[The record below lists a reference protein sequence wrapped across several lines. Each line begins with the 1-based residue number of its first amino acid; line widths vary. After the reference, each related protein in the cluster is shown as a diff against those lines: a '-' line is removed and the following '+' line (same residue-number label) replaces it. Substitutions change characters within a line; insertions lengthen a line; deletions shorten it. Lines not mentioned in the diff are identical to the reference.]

1 MRWAIVIEKA
11 ERNFAAYVP
20 DLPGCVATGATID
33 ETMRSIRKAA
43 EFHIQGMRADGIAI
57 LPPSSRVSYVE
68 IEA

>member
-20 DLPGCVATGATID
+20 DLPGCIAAGTSIE
-33 ETMRSIRKAA
+33 ETERSMREAIQ
-43 EFHIQGMRADGIAI
+43 FHVDGLRADGVAV
-57 LPPSSRVSYVE
+57 PPPTRRVAYVD